1 MISRCTLIFN
11 GEYMAKYTDEEIRA
25 FGLVQGAL
33 PKHVAVIMDGNGRWA
48 KARKLSR
55 SAGHRAGVDRLRG
68 IIRMSSDLGI
78 QSLTLYAFST
88 ENWKRPSDEVGTLMA
103 LLIEYFTNEIDEMNA
118 NNVRIRII
126 GAYEAFAPTVRAV
139 IERAMKRTENNTG
152 LQLNIALNYGSR
164 AEILRAVNLAMKQA
178 IAEGKSEITSL
189 MLEDNLYTAG
199 QPEVDLVIR
208 TSGEQRISNF
218 LLYQVSYA
226 EFLFPAEYWPDFSD
240 EAYLTA
246 LRAYQGRSRRFGG
259 LEDHA

>member
-1 MISRCTLIFN
+1 
-11 GEYMAKYTDEEIRA
+11 MANYSEEEIRA
-25 FGLVQGAL
+25 FGLEKEAL

-48 KARKLSR
+48 KERKLSR

-78 QSLTLYAFST
+78 SSLTLYAFST

-103 LLIEYFTNEIDEMNA
+103 LLIEYFTKEIDELFS

-126 GAYEAFAPTVRAV
+126 GAYEDFNAPVRAV
-139 IERAMKRTENNTG
+139 IERAMKRTEQNTG
-152 LQLNIALNYGSR
+152 LNLNIALNYGSR
-164 AEILRAVNLAMKQA
+164 AEILRAANLAMQQA
-178 IAEGKSEITSL
+178 LAQGKTEISAE
-189 MLEDNLYTAG
+189 MLEQNFYTSG

-218 LLYQVSYA
+218 LLYQISYA
-226 EFLFPAEYWPDFSD
+226 EFLFPQEYWPDFSD
-240 EAYLTA
+240 EAYLAA

-259 LEDHA
+259 LEENR